1 MIKSEKNFFSSTLSE
16 SIKETIECKESLIF
30 QEKEIN
36 LIINLIFKKIKLGGK
51 LFFCGN
57 GGSAADAQHLAAEFL
72 IRLRPKVN
80 RKPIQA
86 LSLVLDTS
94 TITACGN
101 DYNFS
106 KIFSRPF
113 KALAQKNDVLVA
125 ISTSCLLYT
134 SDAADDH
141 SV

>member
-1 MIKSEKNFFSSTLSE
+1 M
-16 SIKETIECKESLIF
+16 
-30 QEKEIN
+30 
-36 LIINLIFKKIKLGGK
+36 
-51 LFFCGN
+51 
-57 GGSAADAQHLAAEFL
+57 
-72 IRLRPKVN
+72 RPKVN

-101 DYNFS
+101 DYDFS

-125 ISTSCLLYT
+125 ISTSGNSKNIIEVLREAKQKKISSVSFLGFNGGKAKKYSDKFIIVTSNNVARIQESHIFLGHFILENVEQLLIKNKII
-134 SDAADDH
+134 
-141 SV
+141 